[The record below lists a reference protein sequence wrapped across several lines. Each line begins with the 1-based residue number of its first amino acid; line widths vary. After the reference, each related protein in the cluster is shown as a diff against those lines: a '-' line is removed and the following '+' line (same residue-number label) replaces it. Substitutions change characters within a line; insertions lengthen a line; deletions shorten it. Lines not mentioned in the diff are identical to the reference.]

1 MNLFKHHNAAALH
14 QSSGKMNDNDTI
26 MGFFKIILAW
36 VVAAFSSMSERVMAL
51 DLAHWVQI
59 AALAFTLF
67 QLLFLLRDKWW
78 RDRKQRR
85 NKRRAQY
92 DRSSID
98 KTRA

>member
-1 MNLFKHHNAAALH
+1 MSIFKHHNAAALD
-14 QSSGKMNDNDTI
+14 QPASKMNDNDTPLA
-26 MGFFKIILAW
+26 FVKILVAW
-36 VVAAFSSMSERVMAL
+36 IVATFSTIAERIMAL
-51 DLAHWVQI
+51 DLAHWVQL
-59 AALAFTLF
+59 AALVFTLF